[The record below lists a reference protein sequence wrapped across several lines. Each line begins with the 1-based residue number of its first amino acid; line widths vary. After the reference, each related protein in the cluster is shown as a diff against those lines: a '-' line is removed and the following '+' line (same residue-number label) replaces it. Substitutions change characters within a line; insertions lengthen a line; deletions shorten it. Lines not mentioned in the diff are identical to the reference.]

1 MFPWLAPCT
10 PWNGGMLAHLDYVT
24 LDEAARFASGHAGV
38 EITTTDFLRAAGR
51 GQIQMLAI
59 CDRVVTWEPCHV
71 TSVPTTTDRKMLFR
85 LPIEACKALSQTGSA
100 NWRTIESYEHVK
112 TLGDVLCRFTCWQ
125 LPETEPDLKTTSDE
139 CRLTGYEV
147 HSLSDAFIKEPQPT
161 PEQTTA
167 TPAPVGAGN
176 EPVKH
181 VNAMKKAALIAAL
194 EYEWPSIVSDISE
207 ATRNGLK
214 AAAHTGKHGKW
225 DKDKARAWALS
236 NGKIK
241 QSAPVHSLA
250 AAWSGTT
257 TRHTISG

>member
-1 MFPWLAPCT
+1 MFPWLAPYT
-10 PWNGGMLAHLDYVT
+10 PWNGGMLAHCDYVT

-214 AAAHTGKHGKW
+214 AAAHTGKHGEW
-225 DKDKARAWALS
+225 DKDKARAWAVS

-257 TRHTISG
+257 TRPTNSG